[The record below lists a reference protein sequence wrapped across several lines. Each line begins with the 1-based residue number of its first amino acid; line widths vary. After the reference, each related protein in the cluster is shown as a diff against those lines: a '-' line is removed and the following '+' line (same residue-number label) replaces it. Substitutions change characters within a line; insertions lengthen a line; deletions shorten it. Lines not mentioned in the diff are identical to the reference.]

1 MTVME
6 KVRRASAPA
15 EGAQEARE
23 GLKVGIDTPAAREGA
38 KGAASAQIIGP
49 ADPAELL
56 GCQDGE
62 ERVSNFIAEHI
73 VVPES
78 GLNMRM
84 NPDSDADILAVLPCD
99 SGVTATGL
107 VKGPWMEVVTGR
119 LVGWVLRDFL
129 AAAVPNSVV
138 YG

>member
-1 MTVME
+1 ME
-6 KVRRASAPA
+6 KTKKATAPA
-15 EGAQEARE
+15 ESAQEARD
-23 GLKVGIDTPAAREGA
+23 GLEVGMDTSGTWEAAEGA
-38 KGAASAQIIGP
+38 AGDRIIGP

-62 ERVSNFIAEHI
+62 GRVSNFIAEHI

-84 NPDSDADILAVLPCD
+84 KPDSDADILAVLPCD

-129 AAAVPNSVV
+129 EAVVPNSVV

>member
-1 MTVME
+1 MVME
-6 KVRRASAPA
+6 KAKKATATQKAA
-15 EGAQEARE
+15 EVTANG
-23 GLKVGIDTPAAREGA
+23 
-38 KGAASAQIIGP
+38 QIIGP

-56 GCQDGE
+56 GCQDGVQ
-62 ERVSNFIAEHI
+62 RVTNFISEHI
-73 VVPES
+73 VLPEN

-84 NPDSDADILAVLPCD
+84 DPNSDADIAAVLPCG

-119 LVGWVLRDFL
+119 LAGWVRRDL
-129 AAAVPNSVV
+129 VAAVVPNSAV